1 MRKAFWKQC
10 RRDQIRVAQLPV
22 GSELLFFTAAA
33 ALLPPRIRC
42 LLQKAEWRPILPT
55 ASSFLLSCIHHLLHS
70 SDLHGLLWRTQL
82 SHLRCCLFVCLFWYI
97 IRLAGP
103 GWKSRGHQADST
115 TPRREDTVSS
125 IPPQPDKPNNTDH
138 RWERWSSFREQYWE
152 DPSPS
157 VFFTL
162 LLDGDYPK
170 SSSGCNGDVQCLV
183 LNITGNIFNL
193 REYSSYKFHNGR
205 CRLRAA

>member
-1 MRKAFWKQC
+1 MRKAFWNNVVG
-10 RRDQIRVAQLPV
+10 IRY
-22 GSELLFFTAAA
+22 E
-33 ALLPPRIRC
+33 
-42 LLQKAEWRPILPT
+42 
-55 ASSFLLSCIHHLLHS
+55 LLSCRLVQNCCSSPPQQPCSRLVSDVCYRKRNDDPSYLPRLHS
-70 SDLHGLLWRTQL
+70 FSLVSITYYIPRISTDYFDVL
-82 SHLRCCLFVCLFWYI
+82 SCHTYDVVVFVCLFWYI

-157 VFFTL
+157 EFLTL

-183 LNITGNIFNL
+183 LNITGNIVNL